1 MVARY
6 AGDGYPFGS
15 LNLRCLLKGTDIA
28 ANEAGAAET
37 VVVEIMR
44 FGDGESVTGQ

>member
-1 MVARY
+1 ML
-6 AGDGYPFGS
+6 GWLPLGS
-15 LNLRCLLKGTDIA
+15 VNLRGLLKGTDIA